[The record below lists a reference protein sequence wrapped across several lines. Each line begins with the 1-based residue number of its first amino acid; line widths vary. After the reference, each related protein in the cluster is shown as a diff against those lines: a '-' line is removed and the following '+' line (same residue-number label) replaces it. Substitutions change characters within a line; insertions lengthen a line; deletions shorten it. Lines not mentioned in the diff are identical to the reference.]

1 MNDLWNLY
9 AHFLADAQIAV
20 VLGVVAHVLTGG
32 WG

>member
-1 MNDLWNLY
+1 MMWEIY
-9 AHFLADAQIAV
+9 ASLILDAQVAI